1 MKTSDKEKITKALID
16 ISKFK
21 WQEEKD
27 GGNDFKKGMAS
38 VAELMLEIVSQHGN
52 SNEYQSALAELIR
65 RSK

>member
-16 ISKFK
+16 IRKFK
-21 WQEEKD
+21 WQGEKD

-38 VAELMLEIVSQHGN
+38 VAEL
-52 SNEYQSALAELIR
+52 IR

>member
-16 ISKFK
+16 IRKFK
-21 WQEEKD
+21 WQGEKD

-38 VAELMLEIVSQHGN
+38 VAELMLDIVSQHGN